1 MASFFVWITRK
12 ARSYQNRKE
21 TRGQKN
27 EGKNEPA
34 QPSIP

>member
-1 MASFFVWITRK
+1 MASFFVWITTK
-12 ARSYQNRKE
+12 VRSYQNLRK